1 MRYKKYIDLGF
12 KRHDLNDNFVMERK
26 GYSGY
31 YLTYQLNE
39 KTSIEVYWDELDSP
53 RLFTEK
59 NDDSNSFH
67 IIKIT
72 TEQVLNILNKNK

>member
-12 KRHDLNDNFVMERK
+12 KRHDLNDNLVMERT
-26 GYSGY
+26 GYKGY
-31 YLTYQLNE
+31 YLTYKLNE
-39 KTSIEVYWDELDSP
+39 KTSIEVYWNELDNP

-59 NDDSNSFH
+59 NDDGDFY

-72 TEQVLNILNKNK
+72 AEQVLNILTNN

>member
-1 MRYKKYIDLGF
+1 MKYKKYIDLGF
-12 KRHDLNDNFVMERK
+12 KRIDLNDDIVIKRT

-39 KTSIEVYWDELDSP
+39 KTSIEVYWDELDNP
-53 RLFTEK
+53 RLFIEK
-59 NDDSNSFH
+59 NNNECSFH

-72 TEQVLNILNKNK
+72 TKQVLNILNKNK